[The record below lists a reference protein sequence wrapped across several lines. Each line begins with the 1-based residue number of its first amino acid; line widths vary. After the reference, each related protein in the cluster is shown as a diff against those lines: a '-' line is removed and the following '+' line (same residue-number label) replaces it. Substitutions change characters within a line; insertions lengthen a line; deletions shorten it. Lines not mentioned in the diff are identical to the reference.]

1 MAEIILDNYS
11 ACYEYGRLAALGELD
26 AGRAALKA
34 ATETGMDYG
43 SAQIYTRCVRAMFE
57 GERFTGT
64 VKESAMRYF
73 LIEIFGEFGRE
84 GLRKALQSVKQYL
97 EYQRKYNSMNCIQDL
112 YDEFIEY
119 I

>member
-43 SAQIYTRCVRAMFE
+43 SAQIYTRCE
-57 GERFTGT
+57 EPCS
-64 VKESAMRYF
+64 KEN
-73 LIEIFGEFGRE
+73 
-84 GLRKALQSVKQYL
+84 ALQVQ
-97 EYQRKYNSMNCIQDL
+97 
-112 YDEFIEY
+112 
-119 I
+119 